1 MSNEITYQ
9 IGIKRTDATNTLNAH
24 VFPLWSKTCDQT
36 LKRHYDN
43 IVSVGTSEESIP
55 FADISTNGFVIMLNL
70 STTNYVEWGTST
82 GDYPG
87 KILAGESAGPFR
99 LNAGKTLYAKA
110 NTGAC
115 DVRFIHYGG

>member
-9 IGIKRTDATNTLNAH
+9 VGIKRTD
-24 VFPLWSKTCDQT
+24 
-36 LKRHYDN
+36 
-43 IVSVGTSEESIP
+43 
-55 FADISTNGFVIMLNL
+55 
-70 STTNYVEWGTST
+70 YVEWGTST

-87 KILAGESAGPFR
+87 KILPGESAGPFR

-110 NTGAC
+110 NSSAC